1 MEAKFERL
9 KSFVQN
15 LGYEIASEN
24 YDEKIILISDESKG
38 ILNLV
43 IDIEDP
49 IVIFEQLIGTIREE
63 SVLNYK
69 QLLRMNRTLVHGA
82 FVLDD
87 ENDRLLF
94 RDTLQVEN
102 LDENEVDGTL
112 SALSLA
118 MAEHGNTLLKIC
130 K

>member
-15 LGYEIASEN
+15 LGYEVASEN
-24 YDEKIILISDESKG
+24 YDEQIILISDESKG
-38 ILNLV
+38 IMNLV

-49 IVIFEQLIGTIREE
+49 IVIFEQLIGTIKEE
-63 SVLNYK
+63 SVQIYK
-69 QLLRMNRTLVHGA
+69 HLLQINRNLIHGA
-82 FVLDD
+82 FVLDE

-102 LDENEVDGTL
+102 LDQNEVDGTL
-112 SALSLA
+112 SSLSLA
-118 MAEHGNTLLKIC
+118 MAERGNTLLRIC

>member
-1 MEAKFERL
+1 MENKFDRL

-15 LGYEIASEN
+15 LGFEVASEH
-24 YDEKIILISDESKG
+24 YDEQIILISEESKG
-38 ILNLV
+38 IVNLV

-63 SVLNYK
+63 SIVIYK
-69 QLLRMNRTLVHGA
+69 HLLQMNRTLVHGA
-82 FVLDD
+82 FVLDED
-87 ENDRLLF
+87 NDRLLF

-118 MAEHGNTLLKIC
+118 MAEYGNTLLRIC

>member
-1 MEAKFERL
+1 MENKFDRL

-15 LGYEIASEN
+15 LGFEVASEN
-24 YDEKIILISDESKG
+24 FNEQIILISDESKG
-38 ILNLV
+38 IVNLV

-63 SVLNYK
+63 SIVIYK
-69 QLLRMNRTLVHGA
+69 QLLQMNRTLVHGA
-82 FVLDD
+82 FVLDE

-118 MAEHGNTLLKIC
+118 MAEYGSTLLRIC